1 MNAGL
6 TRHALRKQPWTFAG
20 PFVTQCLAA
29 GLVSGALGAS
39 SSMSDARLDS
49 AARQALTESSIP
61 EMAVLFVVV
70 SVYLTALVVGL
81 TMTSSIARQ
90 SRDIALVRA
99 VGATPGRVRRAVA
112 AQAAMV
118 AVPATMLGVPLGALL
133 ARAWLTGLTGHG
145 VIPPGVTFHP
155 SAAALPAALGITVGA
170 SLLGALIAAMRP
182 ARVRPAAALTE
193 TAVPRRRVSFV
204 RTAIGVLLVAG
215 GVVLSI
221 RIANGDPPQAD
232 GSSFFIMLAMCVGA
246 GFLGPVLLRM
256 AAPLARLFGGT
267 GALAADNLAVRAKAL
282 SGALVPLVLAIAFA
296 MVKVVTHTTSVHV
309 RGAPDPAARVW
320 TEYSGTAVY
329 VAFAA
334 IAAVNTLVTV
344 LLARHREL
352 AVTRL
357 AGASRMRVLAV
368 IVCEALIVTVTA
380 LTVGT
385 VVAMATMVPMLH
397 GMLGTWVPYLPA
409 GQLAVGLAA
418 VIALVLLGT
427 VVPALVA
434 MRRRSAVESLA
445 VDP

>member
-6 TRHALRKQPWTFAG
+6 TRQALRKQPWAFAG

-29 GLVSGALGAS
+29 ALVSGALGAS
-39 SSMSDARLDS
+39 SSLSRARLDP
-49 AARQALTESSIP
+49 AARRALTESQIP

-70 SVYLTALVVGL
+70 SVYLTALIVGL

-90 SRDIALVRA
+90 GRDIALVRA

-112 AQAAMV
+112 AQAAVV
-118 AVPATMLGVPLGALL
+118 AVPATVLGVPLGALF
-133 ARAWLTGLTGHG
+133 AHAWLAGLTGHG

-170 SLLGALIAAMRP
+170 SLVGALVAAVRP
-182 ARVRPAAALTE
+182 ARVRPGTALIE
-193 TAVPRRRVSFV
+193 TAVPPRRVSVV
-204 RTAIGVLLVAG
+204 RTAIGVVLVAG

-221 RIANGDPPQAD
+221 LIANGDPAKAD
-232 GSSFFIMLAMCVGA
+232 GSSFFTMLALCVGA
-246 GFLGPVLLRM
+246 GFLGPVLLRLT
-256 AAPLARLFGGT
+256 APLARLFGGT
-267 GALAADNLAVRAKAL
+267 GTLAADNLAVRAKAL
-282 SGALVPLVLAIAFA
+282 SGALVSLVLAIAFA
-296 MVKVVTHTTSVHV
+296 MVKVVTHTTFVHV
-309 RGAPDPAARVW
+309 HGASEPAVQVW

-334 IAAVNTLVTV
+334 VAAVNTLVTV
-344 LLARHREL
+344 LLARRREL

-357 AGASRMRVLAV
+357 VGASRVRMLAV
-368 IVCEALIVTVTA
+368 VVCEALMVTVTA
-380 LTVGT
+380 LVVGT
-385 VVAMATMVPMLH
+385 VVAMVTVVPMLH
-397 GMLGTWVPYLPA
+397 GMLGTWMPYLPP

-418 VIALVLLGT
+418 VIGLVLLGT

-434 MRRRSAVESLA
+434 MRRPPVESLA

>member
-6 TRHALRKQPWTFAG
+6 VRQALRKQPWAFAG

-29 GLVSGALGAS
+29 ALVSGALGAS
-39 SSMSDARLDS
+39 SSLSRARLDP
-49 AARQALTESSIP
+49 AARRALTESLIP

-70 SVYLTALVVGL
+70 SVYLTALIVGL

-90 SRDIALVRA
+90 GRDIALVRA

-112 AQAAMV
+112 AQAAVV
-118 AVPATMLGVPLGALL
+118 AVPATVLGVPLGALF
-133 ARAWLTGLTGHG
+133 AHAWLAGLTGHG

-170 SLLGALIAAMRP
+170 SLVGALVAAVRP
-182 ARVRPAAALTE
+182 ARVRPATALTE
-193 TAVPRRRVSFV
+193 TAVPPRRVSVV
-204 RTAIGVLLVAG
+204 RTAIGVVLVAG

-221 RIANGDPPQAD
+221 LMANGDPAKAD
-232 GSSFFIMLAMCVGA
+232 GSSFFTMLAMCVGA
-246 GFLGPVLLRM
+246 GFLGPVLLRLT
-256 AAPLARLFGGT
+256 APLARLFGGT
-267 GALAADNLAVRAKAL
+267 GTMAADNLAVRAKAL

-296 MVKVVTHTTSVHV
+296 MVKVVAHTTSVHV
-309 RGAPDPAARVW
+309 HGAPEPAAQVW

-334 IAAVNTLVTV
+334 VAAVNTLVTV
-344 LLARHREL
+344 LLARRREL

-357 AGASRMRVLAV
+357 VGASRARALAV
-368 IVCEALIVTVTA
+368 VVCEALTVTITA
-380 LTVGT
+380 LVVGT
-385 VVAMATMVPMLH
+385 VVAMVTMVPMLH
-397 GMLGTWVPYLPA
+397 GMLGTWTPYLPS
-409 GQLAVGLAA
+409 GQLAGGLAA
-418 VIALVLLGT
+418 VIGLVLLGT

-434 MRRRSAVESLA
+434 MRRPPVESLA